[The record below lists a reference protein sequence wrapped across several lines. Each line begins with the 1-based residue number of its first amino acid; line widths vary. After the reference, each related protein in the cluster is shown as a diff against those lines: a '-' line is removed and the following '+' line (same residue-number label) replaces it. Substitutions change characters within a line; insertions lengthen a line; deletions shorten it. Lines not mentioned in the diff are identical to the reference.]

1 MKIAVMQ
8 FPGTNCEY
16 ECLVSVKEVGMDG
29 ELFDGTVLLQ
39 SFLSLTDL

>member
-16 ECLVSVKEVGMDG
+16 ECLVSVKEVGMDESSSG
-29 ELFDGTVLLQ
+29 GTVLLQ